1 MNPGFNDN
9 DPNWPIQVVLL
20 QHPNSLIYNIASKA
34 VAIVSVDEVNEN
46 VNLYLE
52 SGILF
57 QSIKYVLLATLVPVP
72 TSECKIKLYISP
84 FIVYNYK
91 LDIIFN

>member
-1 MNPGFNDN
+1 MH
-9 DPNWPIQVVLL
+9 IVLFE
-20 QHPNSLIYNIASKA
+20 HPNSLIYKIASN
-34 VAIVSVDEVNEN
+34 VVDGTKEDDVNEN

-57 QSIKYVLLATLVPVP
+57 QSTKKNLLATLDPVP
-72 TSECKIKLYISP
+72 ISECKIKLYISP

-91 LDIIFN
+91 LDIIFLIFNY